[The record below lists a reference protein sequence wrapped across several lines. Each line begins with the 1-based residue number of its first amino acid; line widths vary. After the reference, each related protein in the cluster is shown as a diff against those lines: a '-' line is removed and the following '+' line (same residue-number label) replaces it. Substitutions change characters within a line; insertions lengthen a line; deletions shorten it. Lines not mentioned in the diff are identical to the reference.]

1 MPLIPAKALPH
12 FENMIYLP
20 LLLTVLELDRT
31 EIEKGSFKLKGPY
44 LKIIDAAILRVQKEL
59 QETTF
64 YLKRNNMK
72 VIRKDRD
79 SMFTDYIFI
88 NGGFE
93 DHRRYLN
100 VRLRNRTE
108 ELLHLYFI
116 SLGDYHQTATH

>member
-1 MPLIPAKALPH
+1 MPLIPVKALPH

-20 LLLTVLELDRT
+20 LLLTVLELDRA
-31 EIEKGSFKLKGPY
+31 EIEKGTFKLKGPY
-44 LKIIDAAILRVQKEL
+44 LKIIDTAILRVQKEL

-64 YLKRNNMK
+64 FLKRNNMK
-72 VIRKDRD
+72 VIRKARD

-88 NGGFE
+88 NSGFE

-108 ELLHLYFI
+108 ELLHLYFTNV
-116 SLGDYHQTATH
+116 GDSHQIASN

>member
-1 MPLIPAKALPH
+1 MPLIPVKALPH

-20 LLLTVLELDRT
+20 LLLTVLELDRA
-31 EIEKGSFKLKGPY
+31 EIEKGTFKLKGPY
-44 LKIIDAAILRVQKEL
+44 LKIIETAILRVQKEL

-64 YLKRNNMK
+64 FLKRNNMK
-72 VIRKDRD
+72 VIRKARD

-88 NGGFE
+88 NSGFE

-108 ELLHLYFI
+108 ELLHLYFTNA
-116 SLGDYHQTATH
+116 GDSHQIASN

>member
-116 SLGDYHQTATH
+116 SLGDYHQTATN

>member
-1 MPLIPAKALPH
+1 MPLIPVKALPH

-20 LLLTVLELDRT
+20 LLLTVLERDRA
-31 EIEKGSFKLKGPY
+31 EIEKGTFKLKGPY
-44 LKIIDAAILRVQKEL
+44 LKIIDTAILRVQKEL

-64 YLKRNNMK
+64 FLKRNNMK
-72 VIRKDRD
+72 VIRKARD

-88 NGGFE
+88 NSGFE

-108 ELLHLYFI
+108 ELLHLYFTNA
-116 SLGDYHQTATH
+116 GDSHQIASN

>member
-1 MPLIPAKALPH
+1 MPLIPVKALPH

-20 LLLTVLELDRT
+20 LLLTVLELDRA
-31 EIEKGSFKLKGPY
+31 EIEKGTFKLKGPY
-44 LKIIDAAILRVQKEL
+44 LKIIDTAILRVQKEL

-64 YLKRNNMK
+64 FLKRNNMK
-72 VIRKDRD
+72 VIRKARD

-88 NGGFE
+88 NSGFE

-108 ELLHLYFI
+108 ELLHLYFTNA
-116 SLGDYHQTATH
+116 GDSHQIAYN